1 MAKTRQKGKIPRT
14 EWPKIIATYSSGQTI
29 AEIGR
34 RYGCTAPA
42 IRYIIKQN
50 GMLKSDRAGAASAIV
65 EPQRL
70 LHREI
75 HSMAEKGKRT
85 RPSIPT
91 AARTES
97 GAVLRQELRL
107 RLSGDIA
114 SFLVSFDE
122 AVARSS
128 MKSLTD
134 LLEATDSLMRSAAR
148 TRLEIERIM
157 LEGASPRS
165 EENLGGRRARLPSA
179 RN

>member
-1 MAKTRQKGKIPRT
+1 M
-14 EWPKIIATYSSGQTI
+14 YSSGQTI

-50 GMLKSDRAGAASAIV
+50 GMLKSDRVSAASAIV

-70 LHREI
+70 
-75 HSMAEKGKRT
+75 RT
-85 RPSIPT
+85 RPSIPA
-91 AARTES
+91 AARS
-97 GAVLRQELRL
+97 GSGVVLRQELRL

-128 MKSLTD
+128 TKSLTD